1 MSNGAPT
8 VYDVA
13 ARAEVS
19 IATVS
24 RVLTNRSTVREAT
37 AERVLA
43 AVREL
48 GYVPSG
54 SARGLAAKRTG
65 VVGIVLPD
73 HADTVAP
80 VGGLPPLRVGSAEV
94 PILRDDGTTSQRSPN
109 LYYDEVLR
117 GAEAEAWQQGLG
129 LMIAAGRA
137 DVRSGLAT
145 SVAGRVDALAIFVG
159 TLPDDAIEHV
169 ARRVP
174 VVLLAGLRGHT
185 DLDHVGANNIE
196 GMRTLVRYAL
206 ESRATASV
214 VYVDGSVDAPDARD
228 RLVGF
233 RAGVADAAAD
243 PSVRIEQGDFSRASG
258 RAAAERILQ
267 SGVPDLVVCANDQTA
282 LGVLDRFAE
291 AGVAVPGRTRVTGFD
306 GIEAGRLATP
316 RLTTVHQPM
325 FELGRLAI
333 ATLTER
339 LAEPSL
345 PPRSLLLP
353 VEVLIRDTC
362 P

>member
-1 MSNGAPT
+1 MGAPT

-24 RVLTNRSTVREAT
+24 RVLTNPSAVRAST

-65 VVGIVLPD
+65 VIGIVLPD

-80 VGGLPPLRVGSAEV
+80 AGGLPPLRVGAGEV
-94 PILRDDGTTSQRSPN
+94 PIVHDDGSSAPRSPN

-117 GAEAEAWQQGLG
+117 GAEAEAWGRGLG
-129 LMIAAGRA
+129 LMIAAGRSDA
-137 DVRSGLAT
+137 RSGLAT

-159 TLPDDAIEHV
+159 TLADDAIEHV
-169 ARRVP
+169 ARRLP
-174 VVLLAGLRGHT
+174 VVLLAGLRGHEG
-185 DLDHVGANNIE
+185 LDRVGANNVE
-196 GMRTLVRYAL
+196 GMRALVRYAL
-206 ESRATASV
+206 ESRPTGSV
-214 VYVDGSVDAPDARD
+214 AYVDGSSDAPDARD
-228 RLVGF
+228 RLEGF
-233 RAGVADAAAD
+233 RAGVADAGAH
-243 PSVRIEQGDFSRASG
+243 PSIRVEPGDFSRASG
-258 RAAAERILQ
+258 RAAADRLLRDDALPE
-267 SGVPDLVVCANDQTA
+267 LVVCANDQTA
-282 LGVLDRFAE
+282 LGVLDRLGE
-291 AGVAVPGRTRVTGFD
+291 AGVDVPGQVRVTGFD

-325 FELGRLAI
+325 FDLGRLAV

-339 LAEPSL
+339 LAEPTL

-353 VEVLIRDTC
+353 VEVLLRESC

>member
-1 MSNGAPT
+1 MGAPT

-24 RVLTNRSTVREAT
+24 RVLTNPSAVRAST

-73 HADTVAP
+73 HADTVASADA
-80 VGGLPPLRVGSAEV
+80 LPPLRLGESEV
-94 PILRDDGTTSQRSPN
+94 PILVDTDTSAPRSPS

-117 GAEAEAWQQGLG
+117 GAEAEAWGRGLG

-137 DVRSGLAT
+137 DAGTGLAT
-145 SVAGRVDALAIFVG
+145 SVAGRVDALAIFAG
-159 TLPDDAIEHV
+159 TLPGEAIEHV
-169 ARRVP
+169 ARRIP
-174 VVLLAGLRGHT
+174 VVILAGHDGQEA
-185 DLDHVGANNIE
+185 LDHVGANNLQ
-196 GMRTLVRYAL
+196 GMRALVRYAL
-206 ESRATASV
+206 GGASSV
-214 VYVDGSVDAPDARD
+214 VYVDGPEDAPDARQ
-228 RLVGF
+228 RLAGF
-233 RAGVADAAAD
+233 RAGVRDAGGD
-243 PSVRIEQGDFSRASG
+243 PDVVVEPGDFSRAAG
-258 RAAAERILQ
+258 RDVAARIL
-267 SGVPDLVVCANDQTA
+267 SRPLPDLVVCANDQMA
-282 LGVLDRFAE
+282 LGVLERFAE
-291 AGVAVPGRTRVTGFD
+291 VGVAVPGRVRVTGFD
-306 GIEAGRLATP
+306 GIEAGRSSTP

-325 FELGRLAI
+325 YELGRLAI

-339 LAEPSL
+339 LADPSL
-345 PPRSLLLP
+345 PPRALLLP
-353 VEVLIRDTC
+353 VEVLLRDSC